1 MCFPLD
7 APKQLIV
14 DLLLSLQAGPR
25 QYAEVMEAWRTSCP
39 TLPVWED
46 AVDAGFVDRN
56 NDMVS
61 LTDAGKEWLSD
72 QSGKRAL
79 DSRC

>member
-1 MCFPLD
+1 MCFTLD

-14 DLLLSLQAGPR
+14 DLLLSLQTGPR
-25 QYAEVMEAWRTSCP
+25 QYAEIMEAWRTSCP
-39 TLPVWED
+39 RLPVWED
-46 AVDAGFVDRN
+46 ALDAGFVDRN

-61 LTDAGKEWLSD
+61 LTGAGKEWLSD